1 MTMRTTINID
11 DQLFL
16 EAKQLAAASHI
27 SFARV
32 IEEALRSSLIKKKAN
47 NNKNTISLITAGE
60 GGLVH
65 GVDLDNSASL
75 NELME

>member
-27 SFARV
+27 SFASV
-32 IEEALRSSLIKKKAN
+32 IEEALRSSLIMKKAKN
-47 NNKNTISLITAGE
+47 NSAISLITAGK
-60 GGLVH
+60 GGLIH